1 MRYREEFFTVGLVR
15 HWHRLP
21 RETVD
26 VSFLE
31 TLKVR
36 PGGL

>member
-1 MRYREEFFTVGLVR
+1 MGSRDKGDEVCVQGAQREDDGL
-15 HWHRLP
+15 
-21 RETVD
+21 
-26 VSFLE
+26 SLE